1 MAHEFHWTIPEIYR
15 VNIRSMDRLII
26 ENNEYIKRQEK
37 ESKRGSKGSGRIS
50 VDSIDQLASLPSVK
64 RVKKK

>member
-15 VNIRSMDRLII
+15 VNITEMDKLII

-37 ESKRGSKGSGRIS
+37 EMKRSGKGGSRIS
-50 VDSIDQLASLPSVK
+50 VDSLDQLSSLPSVK